1 MGRARHG
8 IGGLARRIR
17 PVGRLA
23 VGILPDGHG
32 HLIASG
38 GHLQRQVLHALRF
51 ESDFAGAVPRPVAI
65 WYAAWSGAAHVA
77 VHILD
82 GPQAPVPPG
91 AARAPSPHVPAYLL
105 GNQDGRRELLDI
117 FAQHS
122 ARADELAA
130 VGAAFARLVGWRHRV
145 VWGEVFRASAALANV
160 EFLRGYAGCPVHE
173 TLQLAVDLALDAA
186 GGTLRLRA
194 LADRLALTTG
204 LEERQCSSAIL
215 RLAWDRALFI
225 DVWGAPI
232 GPHTV
237 VSRTPP

>member
-1 MGRARHG
+1 
-8 IGGLARRIR
+8 
-17 PVGRLA
+17 
-23 VGILPDGHG
+23 
-32 HLIASG
+32 
-38 GHLQRQVLHALRF
+38 
-51 ESDFAGAVPRPVAI
+51 
-65 WYAAWSGAAHVA
+65 
-77 VHILD
+77 
-82 GPQAPVPPG
+82 
-91 AARAPSPHVPAYLL
+91 VPAYLV

-145 VWGEVFRASAALANV
+145 VWGEEFRASPALDNV
-160 EFLRGYAGCPVHE
+160 EFMRGYAGCPVPE

-194 LADRLALTTG
+194 LADRLALATG

-225 DVWGAPI
+225 DLWGAPI
-232 GPHTV
+232 GPQTV
-237 VSRTPP
+237 VSSRPSN

>member
-65 WYAAWSGAAHVA
+65 WYATWSGAGNVA

-82 GPQAPVPPG
+82 GPHAPVPPG

-122 ARADELAA
+122 ARADE
-130 VGAAFARLVGWRHRV
+130 
-145 VWGEVFRASAALANV
+145 
-160 EFLRGYAGCPVHE
+160 
-173 TLQLAVDLALDAA
+173 
-186 GGTLRLRA
+186 
-194 LADRLALTTG
+194 
-204 LEERQCSSAIL
+204 
-215 RLAWDRALFI
+215 
-225 DVWGAPI
+225 
-232 GPHTV
+232 
-237 VSRTPP
+237 

>member
-1 MGRARHG
+1 VGRARHG

-51 ESDFAGAVPRPVAI
+51 EPDFAGAVPRPVAI
-65 WYAAWSGAAHVA
+65 WYATWSGAAHMA

-91 AARAPSPHVPAYLL
+91 AARASSPHVPAYLV

-117 FAQHS
+117 FAQRS

-145 VWGEVFRASAALANV
+145 VWGEEFRASPALANV
-160 EFLRGYAGCPVHE
+160 EFLRGYAGCPVPEGIH
-173 TLQLAVDLALDAA
+173 LSVDLALDAA
-186 GGTLRLRA
+186 GGTLGLRA
-194 LADRLALTTG
+194 FADRLALATG
-204 LEERQCSSAIL
+204 LEECQCSSAIL

-225 DVWGAPI
+225 DLRGAPI
-232 GPHTV
+232 GPQTV
-237 VSRTPP
+237 VSSVPA

>member
-17 PVGRLA
+17 PIGRLA

-65 WYAAWSGAAHVA
+65 WYATWSSAADVA

-91 AARAPSPHVPAYLL
+91 AARAPSPRVPAYLV

-145 VWGEVFRASAALANV
+145 VWGEVFRASPALGNV
-160 EFLRGYAGCPVHE
+160 GFLRGYAGCPVPE
-173 TLQLAVDLALDAA
+173 GLELAIDLALDAA
-186 GGTLRLRA
+186 GGTLRLEA
-194 LADRLALTTG
+194 LAERAALATRLDRRLCT
-204 LEERQCSSAIL
+204 SAIL
-215 RLAWDRALFI
+215 RLAWERALVI
-225 DVWGAPI
+225 DVGS
-232 GPHTV
+232 GPHSV
-237 VSRTPP
+237 VSRVPP

>member
-1 MGRARHG
+1 VGRARHG

-51 ESDFAGAVPRPVAI
+51 EPEFAGAVPRPVAI
-65 WYAAWSGAAHVA
+65 WYAIWSGTDHVA

-82 GPQAPVPPG
+82 GPQAPVPPS
-91 AARAPSPHVPAYLL
+91 ATRSPSPHVPAYLV

-117 FAQHS
+117 FAQRS
-122 ARADELAA
+122 ASADELAA

-145 VWGEVFRASAALANV
+145 VWGEEFRASPALGNV
-160 EFLRGYAGCPVHE
+160 EFLRGYAGCPVPE
-173 TLQLAVDLALDAA
+173 TLRLAVDLALDAA

-194 LADRLALTTG
+194 LADCLALATR

-225 DVWGAPI
+225 DLSGAPI
-232 GPHTV
+232 GPQSV
-237 VSRTPP
+237 VSSVPP

>member
-23 VGILPDGHG
+23 VGILPDGHS

-38 GHLQRQVLHALRF
+38 GHPQRQVLHALRF
-51 ESDFAGAVPRPVAI
+51 EPDFAGAVPRPVTI
-65 WYAAWSGAAHVA
+65 WYATWSGAAHVA
-77 VHILD
+77 VRILD
-82 GPQAPVPPG
+82 GPQAPVPSG
-91 AARAPSPHVPAYLL
+91 AARAPSPHVPAYLV

-130 VGAAFARLVGWRHRV
+130 VSAAFARLVGWDHRV
-145 VWGEVFRASAALANV
+145 VWGEVVRASPALPNV
-160 EFLRGYAGCPVHE
+160 EFLRGYAGCTVPE
-173 TLQLAVDLALDAA
+173 GIRLAIDLALDAA
-186 GGTLRLRA
+186 GRPLPLNA
-194 LADRLALTTG
+194 LAGRIALAVG
-204 LEERQCSSAIL
+204 LQERPCTSAIL
-215 RLAWDRALFI
+215 RLAWERALFI
-225 DVWGAPI
+225 DVWDAPI

-237 VSRTPP
+237 VSRTRP

>member
-65 WYAAWSGAAHVA
+65 WYATWSGAGNVA

-82 GPQAPVPPG
+82 GPHAPVPPG

-117 FAQHS
+117 FAP
-122 ARADELAA
+122 A
-130 VGAAFARLVGWRHRV
+130 VSAAFARLVGWDHRV
-145 VWGEVFRASAALANV
+145 VWGEVFRASTALANV
-160 EFLRGYAGCPVHE
+160 EFLRGYAGCPVAE

-186 GGTLRLRA
+186 GGTFRLCA
-194 LADRLALTTG
+194 LADRLALATG

-237 VSRTPP
+237 VSRTPS